1 MLEQKLVTIAMPTYN
16 AEKTLSQAIRS
27 IVLQTYT
34 NWELLI
40 IDDGSSDRSVS
51 IAEGFKDTRI
61 TVIPNRENRG
71 ISARLNLALELSKG
85 EYFARMDG
93 DDVSF
98 PARLEKQVEFMLA
111 NPAVDLLAS
120 RTLIY
125 NGNGC
130 PCGIITINESH
141 EDICR
146 KPWAG
151 FYLPHPTWLGRT
163 EWLLKHGYRSYADGA
178 EDQELLFRTHKSSRF
193 ACLPD
198 VLLAYREEQRSLKKM
213 FRARYKFFSS
223 ILRECCLTKNYYYA
237 FRLMLLQPVKI
248 VGDILNIKFK
258 IKLFRNT
265 INAASPELLNQWT
278 DVWTSVN
285 R

>member
-1 MLEQKLVTIAMPTYN
+1 MSRSPLVSIALPVYN
-16 AEKTLSQAIRS
+16 AESTLLAAIKS
-27 IVLQTYT
+27 ILNQTYK
-34 NWELLI
+34 NWELII
-40 IDDGSSDRSVS
+40 IDDGSSDNSLSTAQS
-51 IAEGFKDTRI
+51 IEDGRI
-61 TVIPNRENRG
+61 TIISDGKNKG
-71 ISARLNLALELSKG
+71 ISARLNQALSVSKG

-98 PARLEKQVEFMLA
+98 STRLKKQVEFMLA
-111 NPAVDLLAS
+111 NPVVDLLAS

-130 PCGIITINESH
+130 PCGVITINENH

-151 FYLPHPTWLGRT
+151 FYLPHPTWLGKT
-163 EWLLKHGYRSYADGA
+163 EWFLRYGYRGYANGA